1 MDTEKGFVINGVKI
15 EKGQRKQLEI
25 VIAKL
30 YDHTDITIPV
40 EVICGKESGPVM
52 FVSGAIHGDE
62 INGVESIKRLLSR
75 KKILSSIK
83 GTLIAVPI
91 VNVFGFNRNVRY
103 LPDRR
108 DLNRTFPGFK
118 NGSLAA
124 RIAHI
129 FMKEIVTKCQYGI
142 DLHTGSAHRFN
153 LPQVRGCL
161 ENPEVEKLAK
171 AFGVPVILNSNMRD
185 GSLRQAAFEKGINIL
200 LFEGGEA
207 LRYDEKIISSAE
219 NGIIAVMCEIGMIEK
234 KSVRSRLP
242 KSREVFRAESS
253 HWIRAPISGSLQ
265 VKKKIGNKVNKDQ
278 ILRIISN
285 PFGTEKTYV
294 KAKKTGII
302 IGITMMP
309 LVSNGDALFHVATFD
324 NIRAVAEEV
333 LYFEEELK

>member
-1 MDTEKGFVINGVKI
+1 
-15 EKGQRKQLEI
+15 
-25 VIAKL
+25 
-30 YDHTDITIPV
+30 
-40 EVICGKESGPVM
+40 
-52 FVSGAIHGDE
+52 
-62 INGVESIKRLLSR
+62 
-75 KKILSSIK
+75 
-83 GTLIAVPI
+83 
-91 VNVFGFNRNVRY
+91 
-103 LPDRR
+103 
-108 DLNRTFPGFK
+108 
-118 NGSLAA
+118 
-124 RIAHI
+124 
-129 FMKEIVTKCQYGI
+129 MKEIVMKCQYGI

-278 ILRIISN
+278 ILGIISN

-333 LYFEEELK
+333 LYFEEELE

>member
-75 KKILSSIK
+75 KKILSYIK

-207 LRYDEKIISSAE
+207 VRNDEKIISSAE

-278 ILRIISN
+278 ILGIISN

-333 LYFEEELK
+333 LYFEEELE